1 MIVTYC
7 ASQIVQFVS
16 HCGRG
21 GNVCIPVHV
30 RMGLRQLVHLL
41 ADEGCV
47 CVGGGGR
54 GVGGNHVYHMSQ
66 VLSFCQVAVVVMTVF
81 IWRLGGLCQPVH
93 LPADEGG
100 GAGCR
105 CSSALCWLSV
115 GWSRCHRAAYV
126 HHERRHYLCGE
137 V

>member
-1 MIVTYC
+1 MLHTVRVRCCSLFHTVAMVVI
-7 ASQIVQFVS
+7 FVFL
-16 HCGRG
+16 CTLGWVFA
-21 GNVCIPVHV
+21 NLYIFQQ
-30 RMGLRQLVHLL
+30 MK
-41 ADEGCV
+41 CV
-47 CVGGGGR
+47 CALGVGGL